1 MKLQKCNFF
10 KRHIQYLGHLIS
22 SEGIHPLP
30 EKLESIKNMPTP
42 NSLKQVKQFLGLVGY
57 YRKFVPRF
65 ADISRPLTKLTK
77 KNEVFTWTPECDKC
91 FKMLRDSL
99 QEAPISCIR
108 IRTQSIH
115 STRMPRTTPTQ
126 EYLLKRMEILII
138 QLAYTSGLFRG
149 SQCNWAALTKE
160 AYAIYMSV
168 KKLSFYLDSANIT
181 LRSDHKPLQKFL
193 EKNTMNQK

>member
-1 MKLQKCNFF
+1 M
-10 KRHIQYLGHLIS
+10 
-22 SEGIHPLP
+22 
-30 EKLESIKNMPTP
+30 
-42 NSLKQVKQFLGLVGY
+42 KQFLGLVGY

-91 FKMLRDSL
+91 FQMLKDSL
-99 QEAPISCIR
+99 QVAPILKYPDPHAEYTLYTDASNYAYAGIL
-108 IRTQSIH
+108 TQKDGDTDH
-115 STRMPRTTPTQ
+115 PV
-126 EYLLKRMEILII
+126 
-138 QLAYTSGLFRG
+138 AYTSGLFRG

-181 LRSDHKPLQKFL
+181 LRSDHKPLG
-193 EKNTMNQK
+193 EKHHERKGKQLGSRIRIL